1 MDTTAN
7 ILELSLSIHQQKKG
21 QKQYNQIKEMS
32 KAPDVNGG
40 GGETQSTFPLYI
52 LGKEKVF
59 KTSWNVSEGQHSS
72 EAQENLTRNT

>member
-1 MDTTAN
+1 
-7 ILELSLSIHQQKKG
+7 
-21 QKQYNQIKEMS
+21 MS

-59 KTSWNVSEGQHSS
+59 KTSWNMSEGQRSS
-72 EAQENLTRNT
+72 EAQENLTLNP

>member
-1 MDTTAN
+1 MRRMVVRAERFGHHGQHSGIVTQHSPAKK
-7 ILELSLSIHQQKKG
+7 KKG

-40 GGETQSTFPLYI
+40 GGETQRTFPLYI

-59 KTSWNVSEGQHSS
+59 KTS
-72 EAQENLTRNT
+72 